1 MEISLEAI
9 YFRKE
14 LQRGPVN
21 PIGFLEESVCQLC
34 KHSRVGA
41 VNLLMMA

>member
-1 MEISLEAI
+1 MEISLEVI

-21 PIGFLEESVCQLC
+21 PIGLLEGSVSCANTTSG
-34 KHSRVGA
+34 SRVGA
-41 VNLLMMA
+41 VNLMD